1 MYNIEREKYNEII
14 GKIEKKK
21 LKEIKLEKEKFKWK
35 DSDLSNKMML
45 LNEIKDIDW
54 FKKWINKYKIV
65 KMDYKKSV

>member
-1 MYNIEREKYNEII
+1 
-14 GKIEKKK
+14 
-21 LKEIKLEKEKFKWK
+21 
-35 DSDLSNKMML
+35 ML